1 MFETSPQYEAF
12 IGASRK
18 NTKYTL
24 RIIFLV
30 NWDIKLKFR
39 LDNNSNLRKYYSQ
52 DSKTSP
58 QYKAFIGASRKNANY
73 TLRNISP
80 VNWYIK

>member
-1 MFETSPQYEAF
+1 MFETSPQYKAF

-24 RIIFLV
+24 RNIFLV

-39 LDNNSNLRKYYSQ
+39 LDNNSYLRKYYSQ
-52 DSKTSP
+52 DSETSP
-58 QYKAFIGASRKNANY
+58 QYKAFI
-73 TLRNISP
+73 
-80 VNWYIK
+80 